1 MSLYCDNCYIT
12 FEGKRCPV
20 CGKKS
25 DRGPLPDDPCFLT
38 EKESLWAGMLED
50 VLGQNG
56 VPFYAKKTLG
66 AALALKVGP
75 LSERSVFY
83 VPFRFLEKA
92 QSLVEELFAAQP
104 VDDEPPE
111 DQA

>member
-1 MSLYCDNCYIT
+1 MYCGNCSIL
-12 FEGKRCPV
+12 FDGERCPV
-20 CGKKS
+20 CGS
-25 DRGPLPDDPCFLT
+25 RNVREPGPDDPCFLT
-38 EKESLWAGMLED
+38 EKEILWAGMLED

-56 VPFYAKKTLG
+56 IPFYAKKTLG

-92 QSLVEELFAAQP
+92 QSLVEELFTAQP
-104 VDDEPPE
+104 ADDEPPAE
-111 DQA
+111 